1 MGRKQLF
8 QRNALSIY
16 ISGIVAYY
24 LATGLMNDHVN
35 ILQPYYAQTY
45 GWSAT
50 LITMP
55 VTVAGYVAIVMAAVF
70 GVLYHK
76 FSISRILG
84 VSTLI
89 LGLSAIGLSAAG
101 DHLALYS
108 ISLFLLRLMVLP
120 LSLGIQYLCTNWFV
134 ESRGRALGIVTMG
147 GPLCSATLV
156 AILTAAT
163 GAFGFTLT
171 YRVMGIL
178 VLVIGLLFLL
188 LVKDKPEQLG
198 LYPDGADHPPAEYRQ
213 DAGTMGLKELV
224 HSADTYLIVLP
235 LGLLWL
241 CLVGIMAFFVPQMAS
256 TGTDAA
262 IYLPTL
268 TISAVLGMVLSYLVG
283 VVDDKWGTPSAFLLL
298 CAFNLMAIFGL
309 LFMTRNNIPL
319 LAVAAVGI
327 AGMTGGLQNIQPSI
341 VSYIYGR
348 RNFSALNGWLY
359 AFESIFSS
367 FGLSYMSIIMDTT
380 GSLNAAYWGMAIM
393 TALSAV
399 FIVFLWKRNPQA
411 RDTLAAP
418 QKTQTE
424 VTI

>member
-198 LYPDGADHPPAEYRQ
+198 LHPDGADHPPAEYRQ
-213 DAGTMGLKELV
+213 DSGTMGLKELIR
-224 HSADTYLIVLP
+224 SADTYLIVLP

-298 CAFNLMAIFGL
+298 CAFNLMAVFGL

-380 GSLNAAYWGMAIM
+380 GSLNTAYWGMAVM
-393 TALSAV
+393 TVLSAV
-399 FIVFLWKRNPQA
+399 FIAFLWKRNPKA

-418 QKTQTE
+418 QKGQTE
-424 VTI
+424 VAI

>member
-256 TGTDAA
+256 TGTDAH
-262 IYLPTL
+262 T
-268 TISAVLGMVLSYLVG
+268 
-283 VVDDKWGTPSAFLLL
+283 
-298 CAFNLMAIFGL
+298 
-309 LFMTRNNIPL
+309 
-319 LAVAAVGI
+319 VGI
-327 AGMTGGLQNIQPSI
+327 
-341 VSYIYGR
+341 
-348 RNFSALNGWLY
+348 
-359 AFESIFSS
+359 
-367 FGLSYMSIIMDTT
+367 D
-380 GSLNAAYWGMAIM
+380 AIM
-393 TALSAV
+393 NRKGFAGHYGLERYEMIEAYNLGSQVPNEEFIKKALELHADVLLVSQTVTQKDVHIQNLTNLIELLEAEGLRDKFVVCCGGPRITHELAKELGYDAGFGAGKYADDVASFAV
-399 FIVFLWKRNPQA
+399 TEMVKRGM
-411 RDTLAAP
+411 
-418 QKTQTE
+418 K
-424 VTI
+424 